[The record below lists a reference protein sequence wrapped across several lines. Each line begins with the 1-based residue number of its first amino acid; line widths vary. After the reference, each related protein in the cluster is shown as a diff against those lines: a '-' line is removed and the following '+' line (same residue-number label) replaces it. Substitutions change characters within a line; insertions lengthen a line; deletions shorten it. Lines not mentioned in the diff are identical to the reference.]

1 MRFGQL
7 TGVMYNPN
15 EQNMSLLS
23 PLDLAK
29 KPKVPAVTGS
39 ELATYDPVLQRRLD
53 LLPLMSGY
61 QTTTFGATPTFDM
74 HGRPWDNDNDS
85 DRNG

>member
-1 MRFGQL
+1 MTPL
-7 TGVMYNPN
+7 T
-15 EQNMSLLS
+15 

-29 KPKVPAVTGS
+29 HPMIPS
-39 ELATYDPVLQRRLD
+39 EITEDSEIYDPALQRRRN
-53 LLPLMSGY
+53 LLPVMSGY